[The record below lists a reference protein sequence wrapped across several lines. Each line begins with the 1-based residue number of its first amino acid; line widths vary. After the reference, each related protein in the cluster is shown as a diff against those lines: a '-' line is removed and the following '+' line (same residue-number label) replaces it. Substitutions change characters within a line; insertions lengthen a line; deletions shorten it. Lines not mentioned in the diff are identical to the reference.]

1 MYLSAVILLS
11 GQGEQKAING
21 PLTKSPVQRIVNQGY
36 GETVVSEIFSN
47 YGFEIV
53 VGMIFAV
60 LATLFY
66 RVIYFSYFNKK

>member
-1 MYLSAVILLS
+1 MRSQS
-11 GQGEQKAING
+11 EQKAINL
-21 PLTKSPVQRIVNQGY
+21 PLTKSPAQRIVNQGY
-36 GETVVSEIFSN
+36 GETAVSEIFSN